1 MLATFAAFIAAFK
14 KHFSRADEP
23 HILRDQLQQMSQ
35 GDRNVIDYLAEF
47 ETVVAQIGPSGDA
60 VWIKS
65 CFERGLDDEIQR
77 MISHTIKPDD
87 TLANI
92 ATAAQRA

>member
-1 MLATFAAFIAAFK
+1 MLATFAAFIAEFK
-14 KHFSRADEP
+14 AHFSRADEP
-23 HILRDQLQQMSQ
+23 HILCDQLQQMTQ

-47 ETVVAQIGPSGDA
+47 ETIVAQIGASGDK

-77 MISHTIKPDD
+77 KISHTIKPAD
-87 TLANI
+87 TLQDI
-92 ATAAQRA
+92 ASSAQ